1 VKRGDIVTVALQGD
15 YGKPRPALIAQSD
28 LLDDEH
34 PSVAVLPITSH
45 LVPAN
50 YLRIDIGPE
59 AGMLV
64 PSQIQIDKP
73 HTIVRGKVGAFI
85 GHVGRDTLV
94 AVDRAMMLFF
104 GLA

>member
-1 VKRGDIVTVALQGD
+1 MKRGDIVTVALQGD
-15 YGKPRPALIAQSD
+15 YGKPRPALVVQSD

-45 LVPAN
+45 LIPAS
-50 YLRIDIGPE
+50 YLRVDVGPE
-59 AGMLV
+59 GGLLV

-73 HTIVRGKVGAFI
+73 HTVTQDKIGA
-85 GHVGRDTLV
+85 V
-94 AVDRAMMLFF
+94 AVNRALVLFF